1 MFIELFLPNYEV
13 SNKFKNMCGI
23 AGFVGKGNAGD
34 IESMRV
40 AIEHRGPD
48 ASGVYHK
55 DGVGLA
61 HTRLSIIDVSS
72 SGNQPMWNESLT
84 AAIVFNGEIYN
95 FRELKEELCLK
106 KPRVFKS
113 KTDTEVILGLYD
125 EYGEQC
131 FEKLNGMF
139 AIAIYD
145 FRLNKLILARDRF
158 GKKPLYWGVFGGTV
172 LFGSELKA
180 LFKHPSF
187 KKEIDLESLN
197 KYLAYEYV
205 PTPNSIFKGVY
216 KLEPASCVSFVKGE
230 IKKKTFWN
238 TTFDTKNISISEALG
253 ALDDELEKSVKRR
266 MVSDVSL
273 GIFLSGGIDGS
284 AVAYYAQKNSKEK
297 IKTFSIGFK
306 EESFDESGY
315 AKQVS
320 DFLGT
325 DHYSEILSAED
336 LLEAVPRIGDVL
348 DEPIADAAVI
358 PTLFLSEF
366 AKKQVTV
373 VLGGNGGDE
382 LFAGYPT
389 FQAEK
394 FASLYSLIP
403 ASIQNFIKKVISF
416 IPVSDSYFSFGFR
429 IKKFTDGFG
438 VDKKYRHQTW
448 IGGFSKQDREKL
460 FKKEVWSKLKNTNEY
475 EEIDGYLKEVKN
487 ASWGN
492 KLLHLYQRTY
502 LMDEVMAQ
510 VDRASMFHAL
520 EVRAPFLDFVLA
532 DFVNSLPYSYKIRGF
547 TTKYILKR
555 LMRGKL
561 PQNIIDRPKKGFGI
575 PLTGWLKNELKGFCN
590 ETLNRGDIEKAGF
603 FDFDFVENLKNDH
616 FSGKKD
622 NRKLLW
628 TLLVFQL
635 WYKRWM

>member
-1 MFIELFLPNYEV
+1 
-13 SNKFKNMCGI
+13 MCGI
-23 AGFVGKGNAGD
+23 AGFVGKGSVND
-34 IESMRV
+34 IESMRS

-48 ASGVYHK
+48 ANGIYYK

-72 SGNQPMWNESLT
+72 SGNQPMWNEDMT

-95 FRELKEELCLK
+95 FRELKEELFLEK
-106 KPRVFKS
+106 SRVFKS
-113 KTDTEVILGLYD
+113 KTDTEVILSLYD
-125 EYGEQC
+125 QYGEKC

-158 GKKPLYWGVFGGTV
+158 GKKPLYWGIFDGT
-172 LFGSELKA
+172 LMFGSELKA
-180 LFKHPSF
+180 LFKHPLF
-187 KKEIDLESLN
+187 KKEIDLKSLN
-197 KYLAYEYV
+197 KYLTYEYV
-205 PTPNSIFKGVY
+205 PTPDSIFKGVH
-216 KLEPASCVSFVKGE
+216 KLEPASYMSFSGGE
-230 IKKKTFWN
+230 IKKKIFWN
-238 TTFDTKNISISEALG
+238 TAFDTKNISIPQALNI
-253 ALDDELEKSVKRR
+253 LEDELEKSVKRR
-266 MVSDVSL
+266 MVSDVPL

-306 EESFDESGY
+306 EKTFDESGY

-325 DHYSEILSAED
+325 EHHSKILSAED
-336 LLEAVPRIGDVL
+336 LLEVIPRIGEVL

-358 PTLFLSEF
+358 PTLVLSEF
-366 AKKQVTV
+366 AKEQVTV

-394 FASLYSLIP
+394 FASLYSIIP
-403 ASIQNFIKKVISF
+403 TFIQNFIGRIVSF
-416 IPVSDSYFSFGFR
+416 MPVDDTYFSFRFKA
-429 IKKFTDGFG
+429 KKFTEGFW

-448 IGGFSKQDREKL
+448 IGGFTKKDREKL
-460 FKKEVWSKLKNTNEY
+460 FRKEVWDELKNVNEY
-475 EEIDGYLKEVKN
+475 EEIDNYFKEVES

-532 DFVNSLPYSYKIRGF
+532 DFVNSLPYSYKIKGF
-547 TTKYILKR
+547 TTKYILKK
-555 LMRGKL
+555 LMKGKL

-575 PLTGWLKNELKGFCN
+575 PLTSWLKNELKGFCN
-590 ETLNRGDIEKAGF
+590 EVLNEKDIKVGGF
-603 FDFDFVENLKNDH
+603 FDFDYVRTLKEDH
-616 FSGKKD
+616 FSGKED

-635 WYKRWM
+635 WYKKWM